1 MISPSIA
8 EGKSV
13 AIGMTLTQ
21 IIETVYQ
28 MKRTGRNHVK
38 SVSEDNFA
46 KILGVDRLECIGNSR
61 LKIIGRMN
69 IVTTGSLVGILSAIA
84 RVILDNFEV
93 VDSFFE
99 AVFYFF
105 FAGD

>member
-1 MISPSIA
+1 
-8 EGKSV
+8 
-13 AIGMTLTQ
+13 MTLTQ

-46 KILGVDRLECIGNSR
+46 KFLSLDRLEGIGNSR

-69 IVTTGSLVGILSAIA
+69 IITTGILVGFCRQLLELFWIILRLLIVSSREFSISFSLVIKRLVRKKYSDCFLI
-84 RVILDNFEV
+84 I
-93 VDSFFE
+93 
-99 AVFYFF
+99 
-105 FAGD
+105 